1 MEKGKGENMYK
12 GEGEEGK
19 VRYIVLQ
26 EEYFIVMGL
35 IIKKGVLNVYEIEIY
50 C

>member
-1 MEKGKGENMYK
+1 MEKGKGENMHK

-19 VRYIVLQ
+19 VRHIALQ
-26 EEYFIVMGL
+26 EEHPIVMGL
-35 IIKKGVLNVYEIEIY
+35 TTKKGVLNVHEIELY